1 MQFRIERLNWKND
14 RMSPFEVFFFR
25 YTKPPQI
32 EEAHVSCRKA
42 QNRVTITKTRVRS
55 RRWTAKAAAVTA
67 YAGPPAERLAKARLN
82 DSRLINSFTLIYR
95 HIPEEIKQVQSS
107 RVTKNLRY
115 PSETLPART
124 LSAPLLRGRYS
135 GMCQITA
142 HPQVRS
148 PHPPGTVCRVVP
160 VPPSPAVCP
169 PLHSGLRP
177 GPAQPG
183 LKRSRLRQR
192 RPAARKEKGEL
203 PLAQGGEP
211 PRCACAVAGVRGRR
225 DGLRRAGSWWP
236 WGVRACPVLLLRP
249 GGSCQPPK
257 AALLRQ
263 SAGARIKRQS
273 LKKKTQPQSQNAL
286 I

>member
-1 MQFRIERLNWKND
+1 M
-14 RMSPFEVFFFR
+14 
-25 YTKPPQI
+25 
-32 EEAHVSCRKA
+32 SCRKA

-177 GPAQPG
+177 GPARHSPASSVPASASAGPRPG
-183 LKRSRLRQR
+183 RRKANFRSR
-192 RPAARKEKGEL
+192 K
-203 PLAQGGEP
+203 
-211 PRCACAVAGVRGRR
+211 AGS
-225 DGLRRAGSWWP
+225 RRAAHAP
-236 WGVRACPVLLLRP
+236 LRECGE
-249 GGSCQPPK
+249 GGT
-257 AALLRQ
+257 
-263 SAGARIKRQS
+263 G
-273 LKKKTQPQSQNAL
+273 
-286 I
+286 